1 MYCPTCGAEASERLK
16 FCKRCGAALNAPT
29 ETTAPGKFP
38 SWLVVFFLLLIGF
51 ISVMGLIIPLAA
63 SQDLVQHFNAG
74 DAMRIIALVVVAALA
89 LDGLLVWLLLKL
101 IRLYQQPGTPAPSQ
115 LAAPPAIQV
124 APPPQLAA
132 PPASVGSVTEH
143 TTRNFEEYEDLI
155 RARGPNRDTQ

>member
-1 MYCPTCGAEASERLK
+1 
-16 FCKRCGAALNAPT
+16 
-29 ETTAPGKFP
+29 
-38 SWLVVFFLLLIGF
+38 
-51 ISVMGLIIPLAA
+51 MGLIIPLAA

-74 DAMRIIALVVVAALA
+74 DAMRIIALIVVAALA

>member
-1 MYCPTCGAEASERLK
+1 MYCPTCGAETSERLK

-38 SWLVVFFLLLIGF
+38 SWLVFFFLVLIGF

-63 SQDLVQHFNAG
+63 SNDLVQHFNAG
-74 DAMRIIALVVVAALA
+74 DAMRIIAMIIVATLA

-101 IRLYQQPGTPAPSQ
+101 IKLYQQAGVPAPSPL
-115 LAAPPAIQV
+115 LARPAIQV
-124 APPPQLAA
+124 APPPQIAA

-143 TTRNFEEYEDLI
+143 TTRNFEEYENLI